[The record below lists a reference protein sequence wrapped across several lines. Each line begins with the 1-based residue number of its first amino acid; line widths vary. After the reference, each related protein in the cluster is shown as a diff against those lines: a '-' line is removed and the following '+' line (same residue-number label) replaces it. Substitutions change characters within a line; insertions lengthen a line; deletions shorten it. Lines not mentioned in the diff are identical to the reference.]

1 MRVPLEATVALPGTP
16 SSHFVPATLDAPI
29 AHVHARFMDGATL
42 TELDGTPIVRRPRR
56 PIGLGRTAVLAMCAM
71 ASAVD
76 LALRLLFVLP
86 LWSDFASEGVLSMTL
101 TSMVA
106 GVVTFLVPAAFVLRS
121 PDAWQARRMLLLG
134 ALLGAGSELARSAG
148 AAVSGLN
155 LLQISAGT
163 DSTWRSFLPAAD
175 VVNQLGSLGG
185 VVGTLLFAFGLARLR
200 DRSAARS
207 SRGVVAVALVAVGLV
222 GLSGLRPFVSLPDGT
237 QVADW
242 AWTVPAL
249 LAAGILATL
258 YRAWVILTN
267 WSAGEAPRRA
277 WTWAAA
283 ATSVG
288 LATLAI
294 GSLLTLGV
302 IGLDPRFSFTVL
314 GMVGIGGGLL
324 FVAAVADGLGA
335 SPARE

>member
-1 MRVPLEATVALPGTP
+1 
-16 SSHFVPATLDAPI
+16 
-29 AHVHARFMDGATL
+29 MDGATL
-42 TELDGTPIVRRPRR
+42 LELDGTPIVRRPRR
-56 PIGLGRTAVLAMCAM
+56 PIGIGRTAVVAICAV
-71 ASAVD
+71 AIAVD
-76 LALRLLFVLP
+76 LALRLLFLLP
-86 LWSDFASEGVLSMTL
+86 LWSDFASNGALPMTL
-101 TSMVA
+101 TGAVA
-106 GVVTFLVPAAFVLRS
+106 GSLAFLLPAAFVLRS
-121 PDAWQARRMLLLG
+121 PDAWKVRRMLLLG
-134 ALLGAGSELARSAG
+134 TLLGAGSEIARSAG

-155 LLQISAGT
+155 LLQFNTGA
-163 DSTWRSFLPAAD
+163 DPTWRPFLPAAD

-222 GLSGLRPFVSLPDGT
+222 GLSGLRPFVSLPPGA

-242 AWTVPAL
+242 AWTVPAM

-258 YRAWVILTN
+258 YQAWVILTS
-267 WSAGEAPRRA
+267 WSAGEVPRRA

-283 ATSVG
+283 ATCVG

-314 GMVGIGGGLL
+314 GVVGIGGGLL
-324 FVAAVADGLGA
+324 FVAAVADGVGA

>member
-1 MRVPLEATVALPGTP
+1 
-16 SSHFVPATLDAPI
+16 
-29 AHVHARFMDGATL
+29 MDGATL
-42 TELDGTPIVRRPRR
+42 LELDGTPIVRRPRR
-56 PIGLGRTAVLAMCAM
+56 PIGLGRAGVLAICAV
-71 ASAVD
+71 AIAVD
-76 LALRLLFVLP
+76 LALRLLFLLP
-86 LWSDFASEGVLSMTL
+86 LWSDFASNGALPMTL
-101 TSMVA
+101 TGIVG
-106 GVVTFLVPAAFVLRS
+106 GVVTFLLPAAFMLRS
-121 PDAWQARRMLLLG
+121 PDAWQIRRMLLLG
-134 ALLGAGSELARSAG
+134 TLLGAGAELARSAG

-163 DSTWRSFLPAAD
+163 DSTLRSFLPAAD

-185 VVGTLLFAFGLARLR
+185 VVGTLVFAFGLARLR

-207 SRGVVAVALVAVGLV
+207 WRGVVAVALVAVGVV
-222 GLSGLRPFVSLPDGT
+222 GLSGLRPFVSLPNGT

-258 YRAWVILTN
+258 YRAWVILTS

-283 ATSVG
+283 ATCVG

-294 GSLLTLGV
+294 GSLQTLGV
-302 IGLDPRFSFTVL
+302 IGIDPRISFTVL
-314 GMVGIGGGLL
+314 GVVGIGGGLL

-335 SPARE
+335 TPARE

>member
-1 MRVPLEATVALPGTP
+1 
-16 SSHFVPATLDAPI
+16 
-29 AHVHARFMDGATL
+29 MDGATL
-42 TELDGTPIVRRPRR
+42 TELDGTPIVRRSRR
-56 PIGLGRTAVLAMCAM
+56 PIGIGRTAVLAMSAM
-71 ASAVD
+71 AIAVD

-86 LWSDFASEGVLSMTL
+86 LWSGFATEGVLSMTL
-101 TSMVA
+101 TGMVA
-106 GVVTFLVPAAFVLRS
+106 GVAAFLIPAAFVLRS
-121 PDAWQARRMLLLG
+121 PDAWQVRRMLLLG

-185 VVGTLLFAFGLARLR
+185 VVGTLLFAAGLARLR
-200 DRSAARS
+200 ERSAARS
-207 SRGVVAVALVAVGLV
+207 SRGVVAVALVGVGLI
-222 GLSGLRPFVSLPDGT
+222 GLWGLRPFVSPPAGV

-242 AWTVPAL
+242 AWTVPAV
-249 LAAGILATL
+249 LAAGILAAL
-258 YRAWVILTN
+258 YRAWVILTC

-283 ATSVG
+283 ATCVG

-302 IGLDPRFSFTVL
+302 IGLNPRFPFTVL
-314 GMVGIGGGLL
+314 GVVGIGGGLL

>member
-1 MRVPLEATVALPGTP
+1 VALSRTL
-16 SSHFVPATLDAPI
+16 SSHFVPATLDAPV
-29 AHVHARFMDGATL
+29 AHVHARSMDGATL
-42 TELDGTPIVRRPRR
+42 LELDGTPIVRRPRR
-56 PIGLGRTAVLAMCAM
+56 PIGIGRTAVVAICAV
-71 ASAVD
+71 AIAVD
-76 LALRLLFVLP
+76 LALRLLFLLP
-86 LWSDFASEGVLSMTL
+86 LWSDFASNGVLPMTL
-101 TSMVA
+101 TGMVA

-121 PDAWQARRMLLLG
+121 PDAWQVRRMLLLG
-134 ALLGAGSELARSAG
+134 ALLGAGAELAHSAG
-148 AAVSGLN
+148 AAVNGLN

-222 GLSGLRPFVSLPDGT
+222 GLWGLRPFVSLPDGT

-258 YRAWVILTN
+258 YRAWVILTS

-288 LATLAI
+288 LASLAI

-302 IGLDPRFSFTVL
+302 IGLDARFSFTVL

-335 SPARE
+335 LPARE

>member
-1 MRVPLEATVALPGTP
+1 VALPGTP

-29 AHVHARFMDGATL
+29 AHIHARSMDGATL

-56 PIGLGRTAVLAMCAM
+56 PIGVGRTAVLAMCAV
-71 ASAVD
+71 AIAVD

-86 LWSDFASEGVLSMTL
+86 VWSDFASAGVLSMTL

-106 GVVTFLVPAAFVLRS
+106 GVVTFLVPAAFLLRS
-121 PDAWQARRMLLLG
+121 PDAWRVRRMLLVG
-134 ALLGAGSELARSAG
+134 ALLGAGAELARSAG

-155 LLQISAGT
+155 LLQMSTGA
-163 DSTWRSFLPAAD
+163 DSTWRTLMPAAD

-185 VVGTLLFAFGLARLR
+185 AVGTLLFAFGLARLR
-200 DRSAARS
+200 ERSATRF
-207 SRGVVAVALVAVGLV
+207 SRVVVAVALVGVGLLWLW
-222 GLSGLRPFVSLPDGT
+222 GLLRPFVSPPAGV

-242 AWTVPAL
+242 AWTVPTV
-249 LAAGILATL
+249 LAAGVLAAL
-258 YRAWVILTN
+258 YRAWVILTS

-277 WTWAAA
+277 WTWAAV

-288 LATLAI
+288 LATLPI
-294 GSLLTLGV
+294 GYLLGLLGA
-302 IGLDPRFSFTVL
+302 IGLDPGLSVTALTV
-314 GMVGIGGGLL
+314 VGIGGGLL

>member
-1 MRVPLEATVALPGTP
+1 VDGPG
-16 SSHFVPATLDAPI
+16 PARGRHPR
-29 AHVHARFMDGATL
+29 HA
-42 TELDGTPIVRRPRR
+42 
-56 PIGLGRTAVLAMCAM
+56 
-71 ASAVD
+71 
-76 LALRLLFVLP
+76 
-86 LWSDFASEGVLSMTL
+86 
-101 TSMVA
+101 
-106 GVVTFLVPAAFVLRS
+106 
-121 PDAWQARRMLLLG
+121 
-134 ALLGAGSELARSAG
+134 
-148 AAVSGLN
+148 
-155 LLQISAGT
+155 
-163 DSTWRSFLPAAD
+163 
-175 VVNQLGSLGG
+175 
-185 VVGTLLFAFGLARLR
+185 
-200 DRSAARS
+200 
-207 SRGVVAVALVAVGLV
+207 
-222 GLSGLRPFVSLPDGT
+222 
-237 QVADW
+237 
-242 AWTVPAL
+242 
-249 LAAGILATL
+249 L

>member
-1 MRVPLEATVALPGTP
+1 
-16 SSHFVPATLDAPI
+16 
-29 AHVHARFMDGATL
+29 MDSATL

-56 PIGLGRTAVLAMCAM
+56 PIGIGRTAVLAMCAM
-71 ASAVD
+71 AIAVD

-86 LWSDFASEGVLSMTL
+86 IWSDFASEGVLSMTL

-106 GVVTFLVPAAFVLRS
+106 GVVTFLVPAAFLLRS
-121 PDAWQARRMLLLG
+121 PDAWRVRRMLLVG
-134 ALLGAGSELARSAG
+134 ALLGAGAELARSAG

-155 LLQISAGT
+155 LLQISSGA
-163 DSTWRSFLPAAD
+163 DSTWRTLMPAAD

-185 VVGTLLFAFGLARLR
+185 VVGTLLFAVGLARLR
-200 DRSAARS
+200 ERSAARF
-207 SRGVVAVALVAVGLV
+207 SRVVVAVALVGVGLLWLW
-222 GLSGLRPFVSLPDGT
+222 GLLRVFVSPPAGV

-242 AWTVPAL
+242 AWTVPAV
-249 LAAGILATL
+249 LAAGILAAL
-258 YRAWVILTN
+258 YRAWVILTS

-283 ATSVG
+283 ATSIG

-294 GSLLTLGV
+294 GNLLTLGV
-302 IGLDPRFSFTVL
+302 IGLDAGLSFTVL
-314 GMVGIGGGLL
+314 GVVGIGGGLL

>member
-1 MRVPLEATVALPGTP
+1 
-16 SSHFVPATLDAPI
+16 
-29 AHVHARFMDGATL
+29 MDGATL

-56 PIGLGRTAVLAMCAM
+56 PIGIGRTAVGAICVVAI
-71 ASAVD
+71 AVD
-76 LALRLLFVLP
+76 LALQLLFVLP
-86 LWSDFASEGVLSMTL
+86 LWSDFASNGVLPMTL
-101 TSMVA
+101 TGIVG

-121 PDAWQARRMLLLG
+121 PDAWQVRRMLLLG

-185 VVGTLLFAFGLARLR
+185 VVGTLLFAAGLARLR
-200 DRSAARS
+200 ERSAARS
-207 SRGVVAVALVAVGLV
+207 SRGVVAVALVGVGLI
-222 GLSGLRPFVSLPDGT
+222 GLWGLRPFVSPPAGV

-242 AWTVPAL
+242 AWTVPTVL
-249 LAAGILATL
+249 EAAGILAAL
-258 YRAWVILTN
+258 YRAWVILTC

-283 ATSVG
+283 ATCVG

-302 IGLDPRFSFTVL
+302 IGLDPRFPFTVL
-314 GMVGIGGGLL
+314 GVVGIGGGLL

>member
-1 MRVPLEATVALPGTP
+1 
-16 SSHFVPATLDAPI
+16 
-29 AHVHARFMDGATL
+29 MDGATL

-56 PIGLGRTAVLAMCAM
+56 PIGIGRTAVLAMCAM
-71 ASAVD
+71 AIAVD

-86 LWSDFASEGVLSMTL
+86 IWSDFASEGALSTTL

-106 GVVTFLVPAAFVLRS
+106 GVVTFLVPAAFLLRS
-121 PDAWQARRMLLLG
+121 PDAWRVRRMLLVG
-134 ALLGAGSELARSAG
+134 ALLGAGAELARSAG
-148 AAVSGLN
+148 AAVRGLN
-155 LLQISAGT
+155 LLQISSGA
-163 DSTWRSFLPAAD
+163 DSTWRTLMPAAD

-185 VVGTLLFAFGLARLR
+185 VVGTLLFAVGLARLR
-200 DRSAARS
+200 ERSATRS
-207 SRGVVAVALVAVGLV
+207 SRGVVAVALVGVGLI
-222 GLSGLRPFVSLPDGT
+222 GLWGLRVFVSPPAGV

-242 AWTVPAL
+242 AWTVPAV
-249 LAAGILATL
+249 LAAGILAAL
-258 YRAWVILTN
+258 YRAWVILTS

-283 ATSVG
+283 ATSIG

-294 GSLLTLGV
+294 GNLLTLGV
-302 IGLDPRFSFTVL
+302 IGLDAGLSFTVL
-314 GMVGIGGGLL
+314 GVVGIGGGLL